1 MSNLIYNEK
10 TGNFEEMQ
18 ANIQSHN
25 HVPSCS
31 NSSKTYKSNMPA
43 TLINHPNNHIRVNC
57 EKIWKYYCEN
67 KSFAARKFFVDA
79 YRCSWEEAS
88 RLLNEAVRGTAE
100 QYIKNNSHEIID
112 LYMQGKTFAAR
123 KFFVDAY
130 ECSWEKASKLLDKV
144 IQDSAKQY
152 IQYNLSEIKR
162 LYKQGKTF
170 AARKFFVDAYGC
182 SWDEAYRLL
191 NDVV

>member
-1 MSNLIYNEK
+1 MNIILRQTNVTAMKNSSMSNLIYNEK

-79 YRCSWEEAS
+79 Y
-88 RLLNEAVRGTAE
+88 
-100 QYIKNNSHEIID
+100 
-112 LYMQGKTFAAR
+112 
-123 KFFVDAY
+123 